1 MFIRSLSVGKRNSMK
16 VLYFAPL
23 AFVLLANS
31 CSKDVE
37 LKEGTMEIKFR
48 RCAEGKIAGDNLRFC
63 FDSVIEDSRCP
74 ANAICI
80 WQGAAVARF
89 SITKNNE
96 TSSFRLST
104 ITMPP
109 KYIKDTIVM
118 GYKIEF
124 INMSPYP
131 GTVPSPI
138 PDNDRKVEIKI
149 TKQ

>member
-1 MFIRSLSVGKRNSMK
+1 MR
-16 VLYFAPL
+16 VLYFLPL

-37 LKEGTMEIKFR
+37 LREGTMEIRFQ
-48 RCAEGKIAGDNLRFC
+48 RCAEGKIASDNLKLC

-74 ANAICI
+74 ANAMCI

-89 SITKNNE
+89 VFTKNNE
-96 TSSFRLST
+96 TASFRLST
-104 ITMPP
+104 INMAPN
-109 KYIKDTIVM
+109 YIKDTVVL

-138 PDNDRKVEIKI
+138 PNKDRKVEIKI